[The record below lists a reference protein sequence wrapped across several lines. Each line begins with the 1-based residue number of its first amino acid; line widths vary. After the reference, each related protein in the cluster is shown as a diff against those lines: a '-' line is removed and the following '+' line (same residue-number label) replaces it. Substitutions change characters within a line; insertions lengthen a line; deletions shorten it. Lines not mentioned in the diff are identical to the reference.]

1 MADRSLSPSPNKSQN
16 LERGVFS
23 SISSISLYKSVI
35 EERKQLQSN
44 SLLQIK
50 TPKTKSPI
58 RNRLMPSPRLTDRSK
73 SPETRAK
80 GEDENSKLLE
90 TVKRLTQQLTKEKKT
105 NDLLEEKLKDQALN
119 HKTETSNALKNSE
132 KLQKTVNSLKNSL
145 VAVTAE
151 RDQLLENLKKAG
163 GLLNT
168 CQEEVKT
175 LTKLFVSEISQFITS
190 IDERIKENILKQLR
204 NSMKVCKIDLNNQI
218 FEVEN

>member
-1 MADRSLSPSPNKSQN
+1 
-16 LERGVFS
+16 
-23 SISSISLYKSVI
+23 
-35 EERKQLQSN
+35 
-44 SLLQIK
+44 
-50 TPKTKSPI
+50 
-58 RNRLMPSPRLTDRSK
+58 MPSPRLTDRSK

-119 HKTETSNALKNSE
+119 HKTETSNALTNSE

>member
-1 MADRSLSPSPNKSQN
+1 M
-16 LERGVFS
+16 
-23 SISSISLYKSVI
+23 
-35 EERKQLQSN
+35 
-44 SLLQIK
+44 
-50 TPKTKSPI
+50 
-58 RNRLMPSPRLTDRSK
+58 
-73 SPETRAK
+73 
-80 GEDENSKLLE
+80 
-90 TVKRLTQQLTKEKKT
+90 
-105 NDLLEEKLKDQALN
+105 
-119 HKTETSNALKNSE
+119 
-132 KLQKTVNSLKNSL
+132 
-145 VAVTAE
+145 TAE